1 LAINFGDG
9 SKSFGEYLGG
19 VLEKAVSA
27 AVKFLSKSLD
37 DAVSNAVNLVTTYQ
51 QKINYRLE
59 VIEDKS
65 FKDIQKKVSQMVGN
79 TGVVQQQKV
88 IEKIGSIVDQGIAYN
103 VEQRAFLSTIAENI
117 QGTFDA
123 FNSNLTRMIRI

>member
-1 LAINFGDG
+1 MAINFGDG